1 MIPTLAALVLALA
14 ERIPTLRMRR
24 LPLLRPQLAGDILY
38 LLSGFVVLG
47 ALTLAPVRAGS
58 GWVAAR
64 LDLGW
69 TAIPWAAQVLVALV
83 LIDLGNYAAHR
94 ALHRV
99 DALWRVH
106 AVHHSIV
113 ELDWMATF
121 RSHVLE
127 QLLRRVMAP
136 VGLVAVG
143 MPIDATVTASGVFLV
158 WAMTNHANV
167 RLPLAWAEALVV
179 TPRLHRLHH
188 VPATAE
194 HNFGTV
200 FSVWDRL
207 SRRLVVRD
215 VGADTPLGLPRART
229 TYPQS
234 WLAQLRAPFDRAVRV

>member
-1 MIPTLAALVLALA
+1 V
-14 ERIPTLRMRR
+14 
-24 LPLLRPQLAGDILY
+24 
-38 LLSGFVVLG
+38 
-47 ALTLAPVRAGS
+47 
-58 GWVAAR
+58 
-64 LDLGW
+64 
-69 TAIPWAAQVLVALV
+69 QVLVALV

-127 QLLRRVMAP
+127 QVLRRLLAP
-136 VGLVAVG
+136 LGLVAVG
-143 MPIDATVTASGVFLV
+143 MPIDATIAASGVFLV

-188 VPATAE
+188 VPATTE

-200 FSVWDRL
+200 FSTWDRL
-207 SRRLVVRD
+207 AGRLIVRD
-215 VGADTPLGLPRART
+215 VGADTPLGLPRARA
-229 TYPQS
+229 TYPRS
-234 WLAQLRAPFDRAVRV
+234 WLAQLRAPFDRAVQV